1 MDWSARL
8 AELAERAEIPGAVL
22 GILAEGEW
30 NVIPYGVL
38 STSTGVEVTADSV
51 FQVGS
56 ITKIW
61 TATLIVQLIDE
72 GRLSLD
78 STIADLLPGIRV
90 GHQDVAA
97 QVTVRHLLTHTS
109 GIDGDVFTDTGR
121 GDDCL
126 ERYVALLADTAT
138 IFPPGAGYSYCNAGF
153 GVLGRIIEVLDERTW
168 DESLR
173 ARLVEPLG
181 LGHTATLP
189 EEAILH
195 RAAVGHEQH
204 ARPIRSVST
213 WNLPRS
219 NGSFGGIVQSAGDLL
234 TFVHHHLTTP
244 GLAGMRDEQRRLPAG
259 TPSGDAIGLAWRIY
273 EWGGRRLIGHDGSTI
288 GQNAYLRIDPDT
300 GFAFCLLTNSPQAPA
315 LYRSLGADLVRH
327 RLGVELSPEPAPAE
341 LVEPRDP
348 MRHLGRYA
356 MSGRDL
362 EITEHDG
369 GLRLT
374 WTATGELAELLP
386 ETVEVFDL
394 VPADASGDRFVFREH
409 PDLPWSPLTFGT
421 LADGTPTLFC
431 GGRTTPKTS
440 TTG

>member
-8 AELAERAEIPGAVL
+8 AELAQRAEMPGAVL
-22 GILAEGEW
+22 GILADGEQT
-30 NVIPYGVL
+30 VVPYGVL
-38 STSTGVEVTADSV
+38 STATGVETTADSV

-56 ITKIW
+56 ISKIW
-61 TATLIVQLIDE
+61 TATMIVQLIGE

-78 STIADLLPGIRV
+78 GTIADLLPGVRV
-90 GHQDVAA
+90 GRDDVATE
-97 QVTVRHLLTHTS
+97 VTMRHLLTHSS

-126 ERYVALLADTAT
+126 ERYVALLADTARV
-138 IFPPGAGYSYCNAGF
+138 FRPGAGYSYCNAGF
-153 GVLGRIIEVLDERTW
+153 GVLGRIIEVLDARTW

-173 ARLVEPLG
+173 ARLIEPLG
-181 LGHTATLP
+181 LEHTMTLP

-204 ARPIRSVST
+204 ARPIKAVAT
-213 WNLPRS
+213 WGLPRS
-219 NGSFGGIVQSAGDLL
+219 SGSFGGIVQTASDLL
-234 TFVHHHLTTP
+234 TFAQHHLDTAD
-244 GLAGMRDEQRRLPAG
+244 LAGMREEQARLPAG
-259 TPSGDAIGLAWRIY
+259 TTAEAIGLAWRIY
-273 EWGGRRLIGHDGSTI
+273 EWGERRLVGHDGSTI
-288 GQNAYLRIDPDT
+288 GQNAFLRIDPDS

-315 LYRSLGADLVRH
+315 LYRSLGSEVVRH
-327 RLGVELSPEPAPAE
+327 YLGVDLPPEPAPAE

-374 WTATGELAELLP
+374 WTATGELASLLP
-386 ETVEVFDL
+386 DPVEVFDL
-394 VPADASGDRFVFREH
+394 IPADATGDRYVFKEQ
-409 PDLPWSPLTFGT
+409 PDLPWIPLTFGT
-421 LADGTPTLFC
+421 LPDQTPYLFT
-431 GGRTTPKTS
+431 GGRTTPMS
-440 TTG
+440 TPG